1 MKKTFLILV
10 LRTKKGHISFTGEL
24 RQIVPRG
31 SRSSVP
37 KLGLSVISPFLDKIV
52 TICCVG
58 FGLLNCWSSVQIPS
72 PIIGS
77 LHAQGVSCT
86 SLIGWGFSSLIQRCK
101 IKISAVRVNSFSG
114 LSIVMENL
122 HFNNSQHYIFSNS
135 IIIKMAH
142 NIIQSNILRSPCVMA
157 LILSENT
164 NSVMQLS
171 EQL

>member
-1 MKKTFLILV
+1 MKTTFLILV
-10 LRTKKGHISFTGEL
+10 LQTKKGHISSHREL
-24 RQIVPRG
+24 RGALRG
-31 SRSSVP
+31 VAVLSIKVGPEHSCRSIDFDTMP
-37 KLGLSVISPFLDKIV
+37 
-52 TICCVG
+52 CVR
-58 FGLLNCWSSVQIPS
+58 FGLLNCWYSVQIPS
-72 PIIGS
+72 PLLGS
-77 LHAQGVSCT
+77 LHALEVSCT

-164 NSVMQLS
+164 NSLMQLS